1 MSDFEIID
9 ENLRTAMRFF
19 GRATGAGEV
28 VTLPGMEAIYSG
40 LNYGVFNIAML
51 TGQPQRER
59 GLELCAAEAARY
71 FKTRSPRWSFWLC
84 EDWLDTATR
93 RRAREVLADF
103 GLRAISHPPGMIAHT
118 LQPPV
123 KRLPTIEIHRVATD
137 ADRRAFAEVTSISF
151 EIPYS
156 IATSVYTPEPA
167 WRGEYQGV
175 LAVAEGRVVAI
186 TATVAA
192 AGVIG
197 IYSLAT
203 HPNYRRLGYA
213 EALLRGAVDLARK
226 ETGFEKVVLQS
237 TESGYLLYRRMG
249 FRDSTRFSVY
259 LTK

>member
-1 MSDFEIID
+1 MSDYEIID

-28 VTLPGMEAIYSG
+28 VTLQGVEAIYSG

-51 TGQPQRER
+51 TDHPPRER
-59 GLELCAAEAARY
+59 GLEVRVAEAARY
-71 FKTRSPRWSFWLC
+71 FKTRTPRWSFWLC
-84 EDWLDTATR
+84 EDWLDTVTR
-93 RRAREVLADF
+93 RRAREILADF
-103 GLRAISHPPGMIAHT
+103 GLRAISHPPGMIAHA

-123 KRLPTIEIHRVATD
+123 RSLPPIEIHRVATA
-137 ADRRAFAEVTSISF
+137 ADRHAFAEITSISF

-156 IATSVYTPEPA
+156 IATSVYTPDHA
-167 WRGEYQGV
+167 WLGEYQG
-175 LAVAEGRVVAI
+175 LIATAEGRAVAI
-186 TATVAA
+186 TATVVA

-203 HPNYRRLGYA
+203 HPSYRRKGYA
-213 EALLRGAVDLARK
+213 EALLRAAVEQTKK

-237 TESGYLLYRRMG
+237 TESGYMLYRRMG
-249 FRDSTRFSVY
+249 FRDVTRFSVY